1 MPFLYSLPDFAEV
14 RSAAWVDY
22 PLVHPA
28 IHRRRGYL
36 LPLGVFPR
44 TFHLF
49 SLDAN
54 IPPHVPRG
62 LPHNP
67 GFPLLEPGSDLG
79 KRWTRNRRGADTELL
94 NARDRGGRRRQVA
107 WAQ

>member
-1 MPFLYSLPDFAEV
+1 MPVLYTLLDIAEV
-14 RSAAWVDY
+14 RSAAWLDY

-44 TFHLF
+44 PFHLF
-49 SLDAN
+49 SLAAH

-62 LPHNP
+62 LPDNP
-67 GFPLLEPGSDLG
+67 GLPLLEPGSDLG
-79 KRWTRNRRGADTELL
+79 KGRARNRRRADTELPD
-94 NARDRGGRRRQVA
+94 ARDRGGRRGQVA
-107 WAQ
+107 RAQ

>member
-1 MPFLYSLPDFAEV
+1 M
-14 RSAAWVDY
+14 DY

-49 SLDAN
+49 GLATY

-67 GFPLLEPGSDLG
+67 GLPLLEPGRHLG
-79 KRWTRNRRGADTELL
+79 KGRTRNRRGADTELPDAL
-94 NARDRGGRRRQVA
+94 VRGGRRRQVA
-107 WAQ
+107 RAQ